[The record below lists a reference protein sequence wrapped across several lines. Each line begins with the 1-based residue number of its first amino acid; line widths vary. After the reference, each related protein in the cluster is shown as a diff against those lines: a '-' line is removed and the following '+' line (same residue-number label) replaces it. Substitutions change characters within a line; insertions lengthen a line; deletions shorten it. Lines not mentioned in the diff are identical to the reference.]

1 MVPFSSDNQAGA
13 TDDTLPTATSS
24 TPHTPP
30 TDPHS
35 AGASDDGDANVT
47 AIADHV
53 RYTLTVGQAL
63 DRFTA
68 ARRRLPSERSI
79 QRYCIET
86 RIAAHK
92 IRTTYG
98 SEWLINERSLDA
110 FIHQQPVVIGDD
122 GGAKQP
128 TTATPLPATAS
139 PPLSRPAS
147 DGTASDDGDATH
159 FVVATPAG
167 ERRSLAEVLIENAKL
182 FAQVEGRDGVIAE
195 LKEDR
200 NFLREEVR
208 EARRSRDD
216 VKNIAERMLDTL
228 KTIAIGRLAAPQPPP
243 DPIRATFTEQ

>member
-1 MVPFSSDNQAGA
+1 MVPFPSDNQAG
-13 TDDTLPTATSS
+13 TTGDTVPTATSS
-24 TPHTPP
+24 TPHAPLN
-30 TDPHS
+30 DSHS
-35 AGASDDGDANVT
+35 AGVSDDGDANVT

-79 QRYCIET
+79 QRYCIEA
-86 RIAAHK
+86 RIAAQK

-110 FIHQQPVVIGDD
+110 FIQQQPVVIGDD
-122 GGAKQP
+122 GDAKQP
-128 TTATPLPATAS
+128 ATATPSLNLPT
-139 PPLSRPAS
+139 S
-147 DGTASDDGDATH
+147 DGIASDDGDATH
-159 FVVATPAG
+159 VVAAAPAG

-243 DPIRATFTEQ
+243 APIRATFTEQ